1 MAVYFITS
9 EFCFLFIKSSDTHI
23 EFPHYEGINKTYLF
37 LHGPHSFYL
46 SKVNIGQKTLQ
57 LVIPQASY
65 SVENS
70 PPELIPVSISPHADY
85 PGLEYPPVF
94 EPETYS
100 LADPQSS
107 LTLLR
112 KQGKSNN

>member
-1 MAVYFITS
+1 MRRIS
-9 EFCFLFIKSSDTHI
+9 EDFLNVLVSFQSVPISQS
-23 EFPHYEGINKTYLF
+23 TYSLENT
-37 LHGPHSFYL
+37 PPAEPL
-46 SKVNIGQKTLQ
+46 SM
-57 LVIPQASY
+57 
-65 SVENS
+65 
-70 PPELIPVSISPHADY
+70 SISPHADY

-112 KQGKSNN
+112 KQGKSSN

>member
-1 MAVYFITS
+1 MGTS
-9 EFCFLFIKSSDTHI
+9 IMTSNSFTA
-23 EFPHYEGINKTYLF
+23 INTISEVSNEHVLP
-37 LHGPHSFYL
+37 L
-46 SKVNIGQKTLQ
+46 
-57 LVIPQASY
+57 
-65 SVENS
+65 S
-70 PPELIPVSISPHADY
+70 PPADY

-112 KQGKSNN
+112 KQGKGPDK